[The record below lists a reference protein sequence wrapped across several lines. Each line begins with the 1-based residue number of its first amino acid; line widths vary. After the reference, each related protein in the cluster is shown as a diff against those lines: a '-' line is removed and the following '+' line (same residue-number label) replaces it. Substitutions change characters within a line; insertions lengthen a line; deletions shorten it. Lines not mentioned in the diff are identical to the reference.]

1 MGKSAAIGFCI
12 VLGLLLPATTPATY
26 PQMLFAEDPN
36 DTVDTAQ
43 PFRGGARLIGKL
55 EADGRDKFRWQ
66 VDDAEADQLW
76 RLELQAGTEDT
87 IRGLL
92 GTMPEVDAAEDSGV
106 AEFGMAADSEP
117 TADAETAPL
126 LELEATARRAVQT
139 HDGLMVPHGEYL
151 IRLLT
156 EAEGGD
162 YQFTL
167 TPVET
172 IELHGTADADTA
184 GEDLPVRVDRDWFFQ
199 INTAEFELPLRTE
212 ETEDWLWQV
221 RLLGELG
228 ADLTVTLLDA
238 DGEALTD
245 PVHGNPFSHRWLS
258 VPLPEG
264 TRLQIRRDDGAA
276 IGRVAVRL
284 EQDGERPEPQPEA
297 VATTLADAIELTPDD
312 TSRLT
317 LAPETASYLR
327 FTLDETQAD
336 THGWQIDAAG
346 DTEDITLCLGEFFT
360 RDEACRQA
368 SAQPGFDALRL
379 TPNVYYLR
387 LEPDDQAA
395 EVDITLRAVPPA
407 EDDQVPEPN
416 DIRDWAAPLAPGESL
431 HGTFTGERQAWFRL
445 QVLEADQLWRIEAS
459 GEGLDGLR
467 LVRRHTQ
474 GTWRQSRDPWVSNT
488 LDGFGFDRLQLLP
501 GEYYLRL
508 DGKDTDYRIQ
518 AQRLGAPDPAQETE
532 PNDDPASANSLRMGK
547 PVSGEL
553 RDSRDTDYFR
563 FTLHGWNRIRLELL
577 PPELGSIA
585 VALYTDNET
594 RLLNQSGLD
603 ADADPLTATAE
614 LPPGEYYL
622 EISGRDGSS
631 AYQLAVDTMA
641 PWAVDAGHPFG
652 EDISFAAPLPD
663 DGRLDL
669 PHSEL
674 GGDYQWFLLP
684 AGEAE
689 REIQLTAFGPNR
701 LARAVFEI
709 LDEDG
714 VALEQEDIEPA
725 VDDAYARMVRL
736 PAGGPWFLRVSSGR
750 RGNIQM
756 EIDDPLLAEQAE
768 RAKGLRDALT
778 LDLQTGIDTVAA
790 WSGQPQ
796 KLETALHLANS
807 AGETVETALSAHA
820 SHSGWQLRGLP
831 DSYTLAP
838 GEETTLTLDWILPA
852 GLPDDAPVS
861 LFVNA
866 GGADTRLD
874 IAVDSESQALATA
887 EDLTE
892 SARMAQGMVDLAWE
906 GLGAR
911 FVDAETGEPLDTDW
925 GGFRLYHLIDGMS
938 SAGSS
943 IRWGHLRNRV
953 EPGDSLPPLR
963 LAGDGG
969 DIRMLV
975 VNPRSNHS
983 PLQRWREVEISV
995 GTAADA
1001 LTPLKTIELD
1011 NLDGEQYFPLDK
1023 PVAARYVGIRPLSYW
1038 GPVARNDSTGIG
1050 ALEVLGEPRGEL
1062 DKARPNLLDPA
1073 TGGHWIYSLPEV
1085 HSLHELLGGG
1095 ARLFGPGESTRQRG
1109 EVIRGRRI
1117 DLVFGF
1123 LQQRAARL
1131 ATLSWQDNADW
1142 SGLPVERVRVFSSLE
1157 SPVGPWTDHGRWVL
1171 ERDAEGRARLDL
1183 EEPAW
1188 ARYLRLEIVEPEPLE
1203 DGGRGQRWRIPA
1215 ELGAYEAD
1223 SPGSGE
1229 SILAHWQRDGHEG
1242 PFEASNPA
1250 TDWPAGIDDTASTPD
1265 APWQFS
1271 GRLSGRVD
1279 SPGDTRSYRFTLEP
1293 EDNTLTLRL
1302 REDMAGRLITTLQ
1315 DADGNEISLDWTADG
1330 HGWRDATAVDLE
1342 PGDYRL
1348 DVTEPARA
1356 IAFLWDASGS
1366 LRSHE
1371 RTIYQAVSR
1380 FADRLRPG
1388 EEIANLMPL
1397 GGPMLLADWAESPQ
1411 RLRRTLE
1418 AYDRHFTSSNSEPAL
1433 LQASRELEMLEHGD
1447 GTGGDVDRVIF
1458 LITDAELRGRTMDV
1472 WPVLARVRPRVF
1484 ALEISHGAPRDINE
1498 TRWYQNL
1505 MRSWSAV
1512 GGGRYSYNV
1521 DRGGLIRSFEQG
1533 MRDVRQ
1539 PTRYFLDAETRY
1551 QEPPEPGTLQI
1562 VSGDTPALAA
1572 GAVHLIFDASGSMLR
1587 QMEGGRRIE
1596 VARRI
1601 VNEVL
1606 DERIPEQVP
1615 VALRAYGHTEPH
1627 SCETELLVPPAAG
1640 NHDAVR
1646 DTVNSIQAINLART
1660 PLAAS
1665 LDAVPEDLAD
1675 VDADRKLVV
1684 MLTDGEET
1692 CDGDVEA
1699 SVSALVDAGMD
1710 LRLNIVGFH
1719 IDEIGLQAEF
1729 ERFAR
1734 EGGGDYFESSDGEQ
1748 LSRALQQA
1756 LTATYRILDAEQDVI
1771 AAGRVDDGEP
1781 VTLDAG
1787 DYQLLVDGADGEQRY
1802 PVTVAPGSDKTVR
1815 LDTR

>member
-1 MGKSAAIGFCI
+1 
-12 VLGLLLPATTPATY
+12 
-26 PQMLFAEDPN
+26 MLFAEDPN
-36 DTVDTAQ
+36 DTVETAQ

-55 EADGRDKFRWQ
+55 ETDGRDKFRWQ

-76 RLELQAGTEDT
+76 RLELQAGTEDA

-106 AEFGMAADSEP
+106 AEFGMATDNEP
-117 TADAETAPL
+117 TPDAETAPL

-156 EAEGGD
+156 EAGGGD

-184 GEDLPVRVDRDWFFQ
+184 GEDLPVRVDRDWYFQ
-199 INTAEFELPLRTE
+199 INAEAFELPLRTE
-212 ETEDWLWQV
+212 ETEDWLWQI

-228 ADLTVTLLDA
+228 ADLTATLLNA

-245 PVHGNPFSHRWLS
+245 PIHGNPLNHRWLS
-258 VPLPEG
+258 EPLPERS
-264 TRLQIRRDDGAA
+264 RLRIRRDDGAA

-284 EQDGERPEPQPEA
+284 EQDGERPEPQPDA
-297 VATTLADAIELTPDD
+297 VATTLADAIELAPDD
-312 TSRLT
+312 TTRLT
-317 LAPETASYLR
+317 LAPETPSYLR
-327 FTLDETQAD
+327 FTLDETQANE
-336 THGWQIDAAG
+336 HGWQIDAAG
-346 DTEDITLCLGEFFT
+346 DTADVTLCLGEFFT

-368 SAQPGFDALRL
+368 SAQPSFDALRL

-387 LEPDDQAA
+387 LEPDDQDA
-395 EVDITLRAVPPA
+395 EVDITLRAVPPGD
-407 EDDQVPEPN
+407 DDQVPEPS

-445 QVLEADQLWRIEAS
+445 QVLEADQLWRIEAT
-459 GEGLDGLR
+459 GDGLDGLR
-467 LVRRHTQ
+467 IVRRDTQ
-474 GTWRQSRDPWVSNT
+474 GTWRQSRDPWVSDT

-518 AQRLGAPDPAQETE
+518 AQRLGAPDPTRETE
-532 PNDDPASANSLRMGK
+532 PNDDPANANSLHMGK
-547 PVSGEL
+547 PVRGEL

-563 FTLHGWNRIRLELL
+563 FTLHGWNRVRLEIL
-577 PPELGSIA
+577 PPEQGSIA
-585 VALYTDNET
+585 AALYTDSET
-594 RLLNQSGLD
+594 RLLNHSRLD
-603 ADADPLTATAE
+603 ADADPLRATAK

-641 PWAVDAGHPFG
+641 PWDIDAGHPFG

-663 DGRLDL
+663 DGLLDL

-684 AGEAE
+684 TGESD
-689 REIQLTAFGPNR
+689 REIRLTAFGPNR
-701 LARAVFEI
+701 LARAEFEI
-709 LDEDG
+709 LDDAG
-714 VALEQEDIEPA
+714 VALDQEDIDPA
-725 VDDAYARMVRL
+725 ADDAYARGVSV
-736 PAGGPWFLRVSSGR
+736 PAGGPWYLRVNSGR
-750 RGNIQM
+750 RGTIQLQV
-756 EIDDPLLAEQAE
+756 DDPLLAQRAE
-768 RAKGLRDALT
+768 ERQRHRDDITMALDARVET
-778 LDLQTGIDTVAA
+778 LAA

-796 KLETALHLANS
+796 Q
-807 AGETVETALSAHA
+807 VETELQLENHGDELLEVPLSAHA
-820 SHSGWQLRGLP
+820 NHSGWQVRGLP
-831 DSYTLAP
+831 ETYTLEP
-838 GEETTLTLDWILPA
+838 GGETTLELDWILPA
-852 GLPDDAPVS
+852 GLPDDSPVR
-861 LFVNA
+861 LFIRA
-866 GGADTRLD
+866 GGTDAQLA
-874 IAVDSESQALATA
+874 IAVDSESQAVATA
-887 EDLTE
+887 DDLTDA
-892 SARMAQGMVDLAWE
+892 ARAARGMVDLAWE

-911 FVDAETGEPLDTDW
+911 FVDAESGDILETDW
-925 GGFRLYHLIDGMS
+925 GDYRLYHLIDGMS

-953 EPGDSLPPLR
+953 DPGDPLPPLR

-969 DIRMLV
+969 EIRTLV
-975 VNPRSNHS
+975 LDPRSKHS
-983 PLQRWREVEISV
+983 PLQRWREVEISI
-995 GTAADA
+995 GPSFDS

-1011 NLDGEQYFPLDK
+1011 NLDGDQYFPLDE
-1023 PVAARYVGIRPLSYW
+1023 PVEARYIGVRPLSYW
-1038 GPVARNDSTGIG
+1038 GPVSRSDSTGIG
-1050 ALEVLGEPRGEL
+1050 ALQVLGKPTGAL
-1062 DKARPNLLDPA
+1062 ADSRPNLLDPA
-1073 TGGHWIYSLPEV
+1073 LGGHWIYSRPDV
-1085 HSLHELLGGG
+1085 TSLRELVGGS
-1095 ARLFGPGESTRQRG
+1095 ARLFRPSDGTRQRG

-1131 ATLSWQDNADW
+1131 DSLSWKDDANRD
-1142 SGLPVERVRVFSSLE
+1142 GLPVERVRVFSSLE
-1157 SPVGPWTDHGRWVL
+1157 SPVGPWTDHGRWTL
-1171 ERDAEGRARLDL
+1171 ERDADGLAHLQL
-1183 EEPAW
+1183 EEPVW
-1188 ARYLRLEIVEPEPLE
+1188 ARYLRLEVTEPEPLE

-1215 ELGAYEAD
+1215 ELGAYEAA
-1223 SPGSGE
+1223 SPDSGE
-1229 SILAHWQRDGHEG
+1229 SVLAHWQRDGREG
-1242 PFEASNPA
+1242 PFEAVHQGP
-1250 TDWPAGIDDTASTPD
+1250 DWPVEVDDADSTPD
-1265 APWQFS
+1265 APWHFA
-1271 GRLSGRVD
+1271 GKLSGRVD
-1279 SPGDTRSYRFTLEP
+1279 SPGDTRSYRLTLEP
-1293 EDNTLTLRL
+1293 GDNTLALRL

-1315 DADGNEISLDWTADG
+1315 DAEGNDIALDWTADG
-1330 HGWRDATAVDLE
+1330 HGWREATAVDLD
-1342 PGDYRL
+1342 PGEYRL
-1348 DVTEPARA
+1348 DVTEPVRA

-1366 LRSHE
+1366 LRAHE
-1371 RTIYQAVSR
+1371 RTIYQSVSR
-1380 FADRLRPG
+1380 FAERLRPG

-1397 GGPMLLADWAESPQ
+1397 GGPMLMADWAESPQ

-1418 AYDRHFTSSNSEPAL
+1418 AYERQFTSSNSEPAL
-1433 LQASRELEMLEHGD
+1433 LQASRELEMLQHDDSARGE
-1447 GTGGDVDRVIF
+1447 VDRVIF

-1472 WPVLARVRPRVF
+1472 WPVLERVRPRIF
-1484 ALEISHGAPRDINE
+1484 ALEISHGMPRDIAE

-1512 GGGRYSYNV
+1512 GGGHYSYNV
-1521 DRGGLIRSFEQG
+1521 DRGGLIRAFEQG
-1533 MRDVRQ
+1533 MRAVRQ
-1539 PTRYFLDAETRY
+1539 PTRYFLDAEMRY
-1551 QEPPEPGTLQI
+1551 QEPPEPGTLEI
-1562 VSGDTPALAA
+1562 VSGETPALAA

-1627 SCETELLVPPAAG
+1627 SCETELLVPPTAG
-1640 NHDAVR
+1640 NHNTVR
-1646 DTVNSIQAINLART
+1646 DTVNAIQAINLART

-1675 VDADRKLVV
+1675 VDAERKLVV

-1699 SVSALVDAGMD
+1699 SVAALVDAGMD

-1719 IDEIGLQAEF
+1719 IEEIGMQAEF

-1734 EGGGDYFESSDGEQ
+1734 DGGGAYFESSDGEQ

-1756 LTATYRILDAEQDVI
+1756 LTATYRIVDSEQDVV
-1771 AAGRVDDGEP
+1771 AEGRVDDGQALA
-1781 VTLDAG
+1781 LDAG
-1787 DYQLLVDGADGEQRY
+1787 DYELLVDGADGERRFSL
-1802 PVTVAPGSDKTVR
+1802 TLAPGSEKTFR
-1815 LDTR
+1815 LDQQ